1 MEWLK
6 TVEGEVQD
14 LVVAKH
20 IFHEIQGMIRDNP
33 RLHQYSSFYDYFSN
47 TYVSHVVIGVRR
59 QITCHKDSSSMADL
73 FKEMIATP
81 ETFTRAH
88 YTAKYKGS
96 AKEDDANKTFDKFAA
111 PRAPHI
117 NPNLVEAD
125 LARLQALPKHCK
137 DFANKRVAHRD
148 AGELK
153 EIPTFNEIDAGV
165 DLLNELYVKY
175 HLLFHGSGMETLLP
189 TWQYDWTSIFR
200 VPWLPVS
207 EEESNLNIE
216 RQL

>member
-1 MEWLK
+1 MNSKLKKWLRWLK
-6 TVEGEVQD
+6 IVEGEVRD

-20 IFHEIQGMIRDNP
+20 IFHEVQGMIHDNP

-59 QITCHKDSSSMADL
+59 QIKCGNQSISMARL

-81 ETFTRAH
+81 EVFTRAH

-96 AKEDDANKTFDKFAA
+96 AKEDFANTTFDKFA
-111 PRAPHI
+111 PRNAPHI
-117 NPNLVEAD
+117 NPNLVAAD
-125 LARLQALPKHCK
+125 LARLQAVPKHCE
-137 DFANKRVAHRD
+137 DFADKRVAHRD
-148 AGELK
+148 TGELK
-153 EIPTFNEIDAGV
+153 EIPTFNEIDACI
-165 DLLNELYVKY
+165 DLLDELYVKY
-175 HLLFHGSGMETLLP
+175 HLLFHGSGMETLFP

-207 EEESNLNIE
+207 EEEI
-216 RQL
+216 

>member
-1 MEWLK
+1 MNSRFEKWLRWLK
-6 TVEGEVQD
+6 IVEGEVQD

-33 RLHQYSSFYDYFSN
+33 RLHQYSSFYDYFAN

-59 QITCHKDSSSMADL
+59 QTTCRKDSISMARL
-73 FKEMIATP
+73 FKEMMDTP
-81 ETFTRAH
+81 EAFTRAH

-96 AKEDDANKTFDKFAA
+96 AKEDCANITFDQIAA
-111 PRAPHI
+111 PGAPHI
-117 NPNLVEAD
+117 NPYLVEAD
-125 LARLQALPKHCK
+125 LARIQALPKHCE
-137 DFANKRVAHRD
+137 DFANKCVAHRD
-148 AGELK
+148 RRELK
-153 EIPTFNEIDAGV
+153 EVPTFNEIDACI

-200 VPWLPVS
+200 VPWLPIS
-207 EEESNLNIE
+207 EEEI
-216 RQL
+216 